1 MRISCITVDDV
12 KLNRDVMTDLVNSI
26 DFLHS
31 LGSFENALSAMSALN
46 ELEPDAM
53 FLDIEMP
60 DITGFEFLK
69 SLTNPPITVITT
81 SHKEFAVEGFE
92 MNVFD
97 YLVKPITRERFA
109 KCAARLYEHF
119 KAEKK
124 SLLTDQLFI
133 KAGNK
138 FVRIKLGEIQY
149 VEAMGDFVVVY
160 SEKGKYVTL
169 QNLKGFLSQLPEEQF
184 MRIHRSYVVPI
195 GRIDA
200 IEGNTVRIQ
209 NHQIPIGDSYRS
221 HVLKLLLG
229 KKINFL

>member
-1 MRISCITVDDV
+1 MKLSCITVDDV
-12 KLNRDVMTDLVNSI
+12 KLNRDIMSDLVNTM

-31 LGSFENALSAMSALN
+31 VGSFENALSAISALKD
-46 ELEPDAM
+46 LEPDIM

-60 DITGFEFLK
+60 DITGLEFLK
-69 SLTNPPITVITT
+69 SLTSPPVTVITT

-97 YLVKPITRERFA
+97 YLVKPISRERFA

-119 KAEKK
+119 KTEKK
-124 SLLTDQLFI
+124 PLLTDQLFI

-138 FVRIKLGEIQY
+138 FVRVKLGEIQY
-149 VEAMGDFVVVY
+149 IEAMGDFVVVY

-169 QNLKGFLSQLPEEQF
+169 QNLKSFFSQLPEDQF
-184 MRIHRSYVVPI
+184 MRIHRSYIVPI
-195 GRIDA
+195 GKIEA

-209 NHQIPIGDSYRS
+209 NHAIPIGDSYRKS
-221 HVLKLLLG
+221 VLKLLLG
-229 KKINFL
+229 KKIDFS